1 VPSRI
6 EESGV
11 TPSKS
16 GLLDFGSRHRS
27 SSSTI
32 NTQWRK
38 RASSRSS
45 QEHPNVVLMPWYR
58 RMDLL
63 PLSLSF
69 LIHARVDV
77 AVFVVP
83 IAFITPF
90 YTPCGQPHP
99 SSCLPHVSSHLPWLS
114 RHPLQPAFAMVGWHT
129 FFGISRPMFLDQK
142 IIQQKYV
149 SATCLSLQR
158 SYYFLAFL
166 LSFVFCYACCFHGKV
181 GFTVVHLPTAALNV
195 GPLPF
200 ELLLVMI
207 VFLQRR

>member
-1 VPSRI
+1 M
-6 EESGV
+6 
-11 TPSKS
+11 
-16 GLLDFGSRHRS
+16 
-27 SSSTI
+27 
-32 NTQWRK
+32 
-38 RASSRSS
+38 
-45 QEHPNVVLMPWYR
+45 VLMPWYR

-90 YTPCGQPHP
+90 FTPCGQPHP
-99 SSCLPHVSSHLPWLS
+99 SSCLPHVSSHLPWSS

-181 GFTVVHLPTAALNV
+181 GFIVVHLPTAALNV
-195 GPLPF
+195 GPLLF

-207 VFLQRR
+207 AFLKKKRRFKHSRCSHRFTQRINLSVQSSWMSIKRDRSVAGETRTTQ